1 MQLSTCATVMIFVYS
16 KLKNTNNIFLD
27 AWTLDKMCCEFI
39 FKNEITDILQFWGL
53 YMSFFNSTSDRIL
66 TVGNTLQNV
75 FKWQNKVL
83 RVFAADKVIQQH
95 STF

>member
-39 FKNEITDILQFWGL
+39 FKNEITDILQF
-53 YMSFFNSTSDRIL
+53 
-66 TVGNTLQNV
+66 
-75 FKWQNKVL
+75 
-83 RVFAADKVIQQH
+83 
-95 STF
+95 